1 MKSSAKEVVNA
12 TLLSGFFALP
22 QGADIVGEIGKNT
35 TFFVYKCENNP
46 FNFLTNEI
54 LYSIINI

>member
-35 TFFVYKCENNP
+35 TFFC
-46 FNFLTNEI
+46 I
-54 LYSIINI
+54 